1 MQAKSPLGFTLIEV
15 MIVVSIVGVLASIAL
30 PAYNDYIIRTRIME
44 GIGLVGPAKVEIVIG
59 ASTQRGLALIADQWN
74 AQGNHNGTAPTT
86 KYVDLIT
93 INNISGMIMID
104 YNTASIGIAAG
115 ADQLTLTPSVMTNT
129 GTIVSLGTA
138 LITGAVNQV
147 DWACASSSN
156 NLATAR
162 GLSVVPPANPLSGK
176 FAPSECR

>member
-15 MIVVSIVGVLASIAL
+15 MMVVAIVGVLASIAL

-44 GIGLVGPAKVEIVIG
+44 GVGLVGPAKVEIVIG

-86 KYVDLIT
+86 KYVDAIT
-93 INNISGMIMID
+93 INNASGMITID
-104 YNTASIGIAAG
+104 YNATSIGIAAG
-115 ADQLTLTPSVMTNT
+115 ADQLTLTPSVMTGT
-129 GTIVSLGTA
+129 GTIVPLGVA
-138 LITGAVNQV
+138 LTTGSVNQI

-156 NLATAR
+156 NLATSR
-162 GLSVVPPANPLSGK
+162 GLSVVLAANPLPAK